1 MIHVPAISIGAVV
14 WERSW
19 LVLGESVGVV
29 SVVILSACSKRSL
42 SGSWVIRV
50 IRLVAKPYCECPVPV
65 IDVVGRSGVD
75 LWTLVLESSSGSRS
89 WVVTVMLVTGSS
101 SVPKNQT
108 YEGFDLSTSGPV

>member
-42 SGSWVIRV
+42 SASWVIRV
-50 IRLVAKPYCECPVPV
+50 IRLVAKPHHRCPPPV
-65 IDVVGRSGVD
+65 SDVVGRSVVV
-75 LWTLVLESSSGSRS
+75 LWPLVLESILWVSVLSS
-89 WVVTVMLVTGSS
+89 
-101 SVPKNQT
+101 
-108 YEGFDLSTSGPV
+108 YSGAGDR